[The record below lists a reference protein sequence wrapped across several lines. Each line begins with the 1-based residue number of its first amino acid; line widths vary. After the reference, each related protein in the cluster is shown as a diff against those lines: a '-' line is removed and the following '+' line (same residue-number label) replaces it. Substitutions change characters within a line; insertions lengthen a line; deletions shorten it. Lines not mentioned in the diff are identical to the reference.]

1 MSNRSLFER
10 VMNMEKK
17 TNRFNLKLHMQ
28 ATFNGTFTDGS
39 LEQAAF
45 KMNQLRLEARGD
57 INDWLSYRWRQR
69 LNSSNTPH
77 ALDNL
82 PSSIDYAMISVRLT
96 DKFTTSIGK
105 QAAAYGGFEY
115 DLDPIEIYQY
125 SDMIDYMLFDFMTGI
140 TFSYQVNPTQEIA
153 LQVVNSRTASMK
165 DIYGQL
171 PAGIEESK
179 APLAYSVNW
188 NGNFFNN
195 TFRTRWS
202 YSLLCQ
208 AKKYNNHFY
217 QILNQIVSLPERDK
231 LTNLVFMG
239 MGEPLDNTG
248 EVLRALEILTAEW
261 GFGWSPTRIT
271 LSTAGVVP
279 ELRRFL
285 DATKVHLAVSLHN
298 PFHEERM
305 EIMPVERAWPIA
317 EVAAIL
323 REYDFTHQR
332 RVSFEYIVMSGLNDS
347 PRHIRELTRLVNG
360 IKCRIN
366 LIRFHRIPDSPYF
379 SPGDEAMIRFRDALT
394 ARGIQTTIRASRGED
409 IQAACGLLST
419 RLKAGL

>member
-1 MSNRSLFER
+1 MPRHEYLYGQTLPQLEALCNRLEMPRFAAKQIARWLYDKHATTIEAMSDLSARHRALLAETYE
-10 VMNMEKK
+10 VGLTAPEKVSIS
-17 TNRFNLKLHMQ
+17 
-28 ATFNGTFTDGS
+28 TDG
-39 LEQAAF
+39 
-45 KMNQLRLEARGD
+45 
-57 INDWLSYRWRQR
+57 
-69 LNSSNTPH
+69 T
-77 ALDNL
+77 
-82 PSSIDYAMISVRLT
+82 
-96 DKFTTSIGK
+96 
-105 QAAAYGGFEY
+105 
-115 DLDPIEIYQY
+115 
-125 SDMIDYMLFDFMTGI
+125 
-140 TFSYQVNPTQEIA
+140 
-153 LQVVNSRTASMK
+153 
-165 DIYGQL
+165 
-171 PAGIEESK
+171 
-179 APLAYSVNW
+179 
-188 NGNFFNN
+188 
-195 TFRTRWS
+195 
-202 YSLLCQ
+202 
-208 AKKYNNHFY
+208 KKYLYRTSQNHFIESAY
-217 QILNQIVSLPERDK
+217 IPDGDRATLCISSQAGCRMGCRFCATGRQGLQHSLSTNEILNQIGSLPERER
-231 LTNLVFMG
+231 LTNVVFMG
-239 MGEPLDNTG
+239 MGEPLDNTD
-248 EVLRALEILTAEW
+248 EVLRALEIITAEW

-347 PRHIRELTRLVNG
+347 PRHIRELTRLLNG

-379 SPGDEAMIRFRDALT
+379 SPGDEAMVRFRDALT

-419 RLKAGL
+419 RLKGGI